1 MATIRPNFPNSSK
14 SLAKRLAIAGAVLI
28 AAIVFFSSCAARVDA
43 GHVGIRVK
51 LAGSSRGVDD
61 IPVVTGWVFYN
72 PLTEQ
77 LIMFPTSVQ
86 NVVWT
91 KDAHEGSPHD
101 ESITFSSQEGV
112 NINADIGLS
121 FHIEP
126 NMAPHLYLRF
136 RKSDLMELA
145 NGYVRNAVRES
156 FNMVA
161 SQMPVQDIYGASK
174 GKLVQDVTKRL
185 QDQLGKDGF
194 VIDQLTING
203 ALRLPENVASAINK
217 AMEATQLAI
226 QAENRVRQVKAE
238 AEQAITQ
245 AKGQADSA
253 RERARG
259 EADAKLLTAKAEAK
273 ANLILKYSVSPTVMQ
288 YRAIERWN
296 GKLPVMNGGGALPLL
311 TFDVSKVGKLGE
323 DDEKKLRELLAEE
336 DEEEKKRDDAAAA
349 KKAEEK
355 AGAAPAPKPEEQ
367 PTKEGATGADPLSG
381 RK

>member
-1 MATIRPNFPNSSK
+1 MATVRPFSSPPPGNFI
-14 SLAKRLAIAGAVLI
+14 KRIIA
-28 AAIVFFSSCAARVDA
+28 AAIVLAVAAIVLSSCLIRVDA

-77 LIMFPTSVQ
+77 LIRFPTSVQ

-91 KDAHEGSPHD
+91 RDAHEGGGRD
-101 ESITFSSQEGV
+101 DSITFSSQEGV
-112 NINADIGLS
+112 NINADIGFS

-126 NMAPHLYLRF
+126 SMAPHLYLRF
-136 RKSDLMELA
+136 RKSDLVDLA
-145 NGYVRNAVRES
+145 NGYVRNAMREG

-161 SQMPVQDIYGASK
+161 SQMPVQDIYGAGKS
-174 GKLVQDVTKRL
+174 KLVADVQKRM

-203 ALRLPENVASAINK
+203 ALRLPENVASAINR
-217 AMEATQLAI
+217 AMEATQNAI

-245 AKGQADSA
+245 AEGQASA
-253 RERARG
+253 ARARAKG
-259 EADAKLLTAKAEAK
+259 EADAKLITAKAEARS
-273 ANLILKYSVSPTVMQ
+273 NLILKYSMTPSVLQ
-288 YRAIERWN
+288 FRALERWN
-296 GKLPVMNGGGALPLL
+296 GRLPVMNGAGTLPML
-311 TFDVSKVGKLGE
+311 TFDVDKLGKGGA
-323 DDEKKLRELLAEE
+323 DDEKKLIELLGQ
-336 DEEEKKRDDAAAA
+336 EEEMEKREAEA

-355 AGAAPAPKPEEQ
+355 AAKDAKDAVVKDAKAVEVPAPAKP
-367 PTKEGATGADPLSG
+367 
-381 RK
+381 